1 MITTRTIY
9 DKAVDFSFITIYKG
23 RQLTLT
29 IVSGKDRFTV
39 LANGTLF
46 GHIKIG
52 YDRHTWY
59 VAESNYVEFELVKE
73 IGAIILEK
81 FY

>member
-1 MITTRTIY
+1 MIATRTIY
-9 DKAVDFSFITIYKG
+9 DKAFDFSFLTVYKG

-29 IVSGKDRFTV
+29 ISPFNDRFTV
-39 LANGTLF
+39 LADGKLF

-52 YDRHTWY
+52 YDRHAWY
-59 VAESNYVEFELVKE
+59 VADGNFVEYELVKE
-73 IGAIILEK
+73 IGQVIIAK

>member
-1 MITTRTIY
+1 MVTTRTIY
-9 DKAVDFSFITIYKG
+9 DKASNFSFITTVK
-23 RQLTLT
+23 RQQVTFH
-29 IVSGKDRFTV
+29 IIPANDRFTV
-39 LANGTLF
+39 LADGRLF

-59 VAESNYVEFELVKE
+59 ISESNFVEFELVRE
-73 IGAIILEK
+73 IGQVILEK